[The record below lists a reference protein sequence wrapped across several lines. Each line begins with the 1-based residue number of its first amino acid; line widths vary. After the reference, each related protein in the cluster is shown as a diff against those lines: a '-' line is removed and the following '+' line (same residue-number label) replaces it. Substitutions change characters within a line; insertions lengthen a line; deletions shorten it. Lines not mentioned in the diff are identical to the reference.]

1 MKLARLLP
9 SIRWLMAALS
19 VSFLHSA
26 SAQELDTALRE
37 EVVMVPSTGFTESE
51 IELTLYRPPGDGPFP
66 VVVINHGRAPGNARL
81 QPRSRPALA
90 AREFVSRGYLVA
102 VPMRQGF
109 SRSGGNEISG
119 GCNVQS
125 NGVQQAKSV
134 RRTLD
139 WLGQQ
144 AYADASRSV
153 VMGQSH
159 GGLTTLAYG
168 MDPHPGTKL
177 LVNFAGG
184 LRQPDCTGWQ
194 SNLTRGIGSYGET
207 TKLPSLW
214 FYGDND
220 SYFSPEVWREAHER
234 YQKAGGRAELVAFGN
249 FGSDAHAMFGSRAGL
264 PIWQPRVIAAF
275 AQVGL
280 PTKVIHEMKSLAD
293 LTPAPS
299 TAFAKTDELDKVPVR
314 TDAGREG
321 YQKWLNAESPKAFVI
336 HPVKRS
342 WSWADGGVRP
352 YARAMA
358 NCERLAASPC
368 EFYAVDNAVVWKAE

>member
-1 MKLARLLP
+1 MRLVCLRP
-9 SIRWLMAALS
+9 ICHLLLLSAAIG
-19 VSFLHSA
+19 FTPAA
-26 SAQELDTALRE
+26 SAEELDASLRE

-51 IELTLYRPPGDGPFP
+51 LEVTLYRPPGDGPFP
-66 VVVINHGRAPGNARL
+66 VVVINHGRATGNARM

-109 SRSGGNEISG
+109 SRSGGNEING

-144 AYADASRSV
+144 PFADVSRNV

-168 MDPHPGTKL
+168 MDPHPGSKL

-184 LRQPDCTGWQ
+184 LRQEGCTGWQ

-207 TKLPSLW
+207 TRLPSLW

-220 SYFSPEVWREAHER
+220 SYFSPDVWKEAFER
-234 YQKAGGRAELVAFGN
+234 YQKAGGRAELVAFGM
-249 FGSDAHAMFGSRAGL
+249 FGHDAHAMFGSRAGL
-264 PIWQPRVIAAF
+264 PIWQPKVMAAF

-280 PTKVIHEMKSLAD
+280 PTKVIHEMKLMTDIAAP
-293 LTPAPS
+293 PA
-299 TAFAKTDELDKVPVR
+299 TDFAKNDELAKVPVR
-314 TDAGREG
+314 TDAGREA
-321 YQKWLNAESPKAFVI
+321 YQRWLGSESPKAFVI
-336 HPVKRS
+336 HPVKRT
-342 WSWADGGVRP
+342 WSWAVGGVQP
-352 YARAMA
+352 NARALA
-358 NCERLAASPC
+358 HCERLAGSPC
-368 EFYAVDNAVVWKAE
+368 EFYAVDDAVVWKTP

>member
-1 MKLARLLP
+1 MNAFKLRLTRLL
-9 SIRWLMAALS
+9 LAAVACLCAGQTS
-19 VSFLHSA
+19 L
-26 SAQELDTALRE
+26 AQELDASLRE
-37 EVVMVPSTGFTESE
+37 EVVMVPGTGFTESE
-51 IELTLYRPPGDGPFP
+51 LEVTLYRPAGDGPFP
-66 VVVINHGRAPGNARL
+66 VVVMNHGRAPGDARF
-81 QPRSRPALA
+81 QPRWRPAMA
-90 AREFVSRGYLVA
+90 AGAFVARGYLVA

-109 SRSGGNEISG
+109 SRSGGSEITG

-125 NGVQQAKSV
+125 NGVQQAQSV

-144 AYADASRSV
+144 PFADVSRNV

-168 MDPHPGTKL
+168 TDPHPGTKL

-184 LRQPDCTGWQ
+184 LRQEGCTGWQ
-194 SNLTRGIGSYGET
+194 SNLTRGIGVYGET

-220 SYFSPEVWREAHER
+220 SYFPPEVWKDAFDR

-249 FGSDAHAMFGSRAGL
+249 FGSDAHSMFGSRAGA
-264 PIWQPRVIAAF
+264 PIWRPKVLAAF
-275 AQVGL
+275 ERLGL
-280 PTKVIHEMKSLAD
+280 PTQVVNEIKVAAD
-293 LTPAPS
+293 LSAPQPS
-299 TAFAKTDELDKVPVR
+299 GFAKINDFDKLPLSS
-314 TDAGREG
+314 DAAREG
-321 YQKWLNAESPKAFVI
+321 YQKWLNSESPRAFVI

-342 WSWADGGVRP
+342 WSWATGGVRP

-358 NCERLAASPC
+358 SCERLAGSPC
-368 EFYAVDNAVVWKAE
+368 EFYAVDDTVVWKAP

>member
-1 MKLARLLP
+1 VKLAHLLSP
-9 SIRWLMAALS
+9 QRWLLLAFS
-19 VSFLHSA
+19 WCFLHSA
-26 SAQELDTALRE
+26 FAQDLDTALRE

-51 IELTLYRPPGDGPFP
+51 LEVTLYRPPGDGPFP
-66 VVVINHGRAPGNARL
+66 VVLINHGRAPGNARM

-144 AYADASRSV
+144 AYADVSRNV

-177 LVNFAGG
+177 FVNFAGG
-184 LRQPDCTGWQ
+184 LRQEGCTGWQ
-194 SNLTRGIGSYGET
+194 SNLTRAIGSYGET

-220 SYFSPEVWREAHER
+220 SYFPPEVWKEAFER
-234 YQKAGGRAELVAFGN
+234 YQKAGGHAELVAFGN
-249 FGSDAHAMFGSRAGL
+249 FGNDAHAMFGSRAGL
-264 PIWQPRVIAAF
+264 PIWQPKVMAVL
-275 AQVGL
+275 AQAGL
-280 PTKVIHEMKSLAD
+280 PTQVIHEMKLLAD
-293 LTPAPS
+293 VAPPPV
-299 TAFAKTDELDKVPVR
+299 TGFAKPDELDKVPLR
-314 TDAGREG
+314 SDAAREG
-321 YQKWLNAESPKAFVI
+321 YQKWLQAESPKAFVI
-336 HPVKRS
+336 HPVKRA
-342 WSWADGGVRP
+342 WSWATGGVRP
-352 YARAMA
+352 NARALA
-358 NCERLAASPC
+358 NCERLAGSPC
-368 EFYAVDNAVVWKAE
+368 EFYAVDDAVVWKAE

>member
-1 MKLARLLP
+1 MKMLVTRRLCGVLV
-9 SIRWLMAALS
+9 IAAA
-19 VSFLHSA
+19 FCA
-26 SAQELDTALRE
+26 TAAFAQDLDATLRE

-51 IELTLYRPPGDGPFP
+51 LEVTLYRPPGDGPFP
-66 VVVINHGRAPGNARL
+66 VMVINHGRALGNARM
-81 QPRSRPALA
+81 QPRARYPVA

-144 AYADASRSV
+144 PFADVSRNV

-168 MDPHPGTKL
+168 TDPHPGTKL

-184 LRQPDCTGWQ
+184 LRQEGCTGWQ
-194 SNLTRGIGSYGET
+194 SNMTRGIGSYGET

-214 FYGDND
+214 FTATTTAT
-220 SYFSPEVWREAHER
+220 SRPRF
-234 YQKAGGRAELVAFGN
+234 GGRLTSAIKKPVVARIWWRLASSAMTRTHCSGRDRACP
-249 FGSDAHAMFGSRAGL
+249 FGSPKCWRPCHKSACRHACC
-264 PIWQPRVIAAF
+264 
-275 AQVGL
+275 
-280 PTKVIHEMKSLAD
+280 T
-293 LTPAPS
+293 T
-299 TAFAKTDELDKVPVR
+299 
-314 TDAGREG
+314 
-321 YQKWLNAESPKAFVI
+321 
-336 HPVKRS
+336 
-342 WSWADGGVRP
+342 
-352 YARAMA
+352 
-358 NCERLAASPC
+358 
-368 EFYAVDNAVVWKAE
+368 

>member
-1 MKLARLLP
+1 VSFP
-9 SIRWLMAALS
+9 DSRWLKRWLLAGVAAL
-19 VSFLHSA
+19 VTHTA
-26 SAQELDTALRE
+26 SAQDLDATLRE
-37 EVVMVPSTGFTESE
+37 EVVMVPGTGFTESE
-51 IELTLYRPPGDGPFP
+51 LEVTLYRPPGDGPFP
-66 VVVINHGRAPGNARL
+66 VVVINHGRALGNARM
-81 QPRSRPALA
+81 QPRARYPLA

-144 AYADASRSV
+144 AYADVSRNV

-168 MDPHPGTKL
+168 TDPHPGTKL

-184 LRQPDCTGWQ
+184 LRQESCTGWQ
-194 SNLTRGIGSYGET
+194 SNMTRGIGSYGET

-220 SYFSPEVWREAHER
+220 SYFAPEVWKEAHGR
-234 YQKAGGRAELVAFGN
+234 YQQAGGRAELVAFGN

-264 PIWQPRVIAAF
+264 PIWQPKVIAAM
-275 AQVGL
+275 AQAGL
-280 PTKVIHEMKSLAD
+280 PTRVVNDMKSAAD
-293 LTPAPS
+293 ITTPPAS
-299 TAFAKTDELDKVPVR
+299 GFAKTDELDKVPVR
-314 TDAGREG
+314 TDAGREA

-336 HPVKRS
+336 HPVKRT
-342 WSWADGGVRP
+342 WSWAVGGERP
-352 YARAMA
+352 FARAMA

-368 EFYAVDNAVVWKAE
+368 EFYAVDDAVVWKAP